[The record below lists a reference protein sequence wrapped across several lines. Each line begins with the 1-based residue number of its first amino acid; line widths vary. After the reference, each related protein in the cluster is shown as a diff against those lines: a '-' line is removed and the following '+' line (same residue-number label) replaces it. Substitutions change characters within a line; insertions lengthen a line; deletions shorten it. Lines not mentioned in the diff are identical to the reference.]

1 MDFELSLLIIQTITG
16 IISLYLGYKAIKLNN
31 EVSKIQ
37 ITITLI
43 MVYII
48 KLITK

>member
-31 EVSKIQ
+31 EVSKNSNNDIS
-37 ITITLI
+37 
-43 MVYII
+43 II
-48 KLITK
+48 FIGFSI